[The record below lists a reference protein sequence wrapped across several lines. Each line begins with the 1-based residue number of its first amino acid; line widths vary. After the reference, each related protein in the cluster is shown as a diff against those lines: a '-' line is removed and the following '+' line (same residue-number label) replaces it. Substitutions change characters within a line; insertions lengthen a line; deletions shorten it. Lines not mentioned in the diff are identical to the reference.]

1 MFFIDV
7 CQTTTPIDSS
17 PTASATPTAATTTP
31 EAAAAATALAVVAPT
46 PTQTPPPQPPPPPP
60 TTSSVSSSI
69 ETTSSSLA
77 NTSAPTCAPAD
88 STQTTGDQSL
98 TDDSDVIKIGYLT
111 NIHGRNYQQR
121 QGIVISGAI
130 TYAIEKVNNET
141 GKFLGKRIELI
152 ANDTEGQT
160 LLSTSALL
168 HQWRQ
173 GAVAFFGPED
183 SCEVEATIASAINL
197 PMISY
202 KCADS
207 KASNKHLYRTFVR
220 THPPDTQIVNS
231 VLSLLSYFKWRK
243 FSIITEKSI
252 QFQTVAR
259 TLAERAR
266 ALNFTINSESK
277 FENIYTCCVEHKS
290 CCQDALY
297 NIIEDT
303 FKRTRIYVF
312 LGTTNDLINMMQVM
326 QVKNLIYN
334 GDYLVIYID
343 LDQYSTQHSYKYFW
357 RTDMDPATK
366 RTMIEAA
373 RSLLVVVTSPPN
385 TDGFLDFEENVRVYN
400 TLPPFNF
407 KQPFA
412 NLKKHIT
419 VYASYLYDA
428 FMLYA
433 DALEETIKSG
443 ADIHDGVAIVRRI
456 INRKNY
462 QSVSGPWMNIDS
474 NGDVEGNYSVLALR
488 PITEH
493 DSKDVPSK
501 KVVDFNYTMLP
512 VCNFYYENSTLL
524 LTGTIDWVK
533 GGRPPLDEP
542 VCAYDGSICRK
553 PPDFSRKRLAMIQCG
568 VLLTVSI
575 IVFQV
580 YRNWK
585 KEQEIAGLLW
595 RMDEDDLQFH
605 GNQLNRTHSR
615 TSFTSQ
621 MSSDSAGLRAKTYTK
636 TATYKGAIVAIKELQ
651 LRDKDI
657 PRASK
662 IEMKQIKEIR
672 HDNVNQFIGAC
683 IKHDLNLIYIVTEYC
698 SKGSLQDILDNSD
711 VKLDSMFVSSL
722 VFDLLAGLNYL
733 HHSEIKFHGNL
744 KSSNCLIT
752 SRWVLKITDFGLHNF
767 RSKESTSLSSREN
780 MRHTHYRN
788 QLWKAPELL
797 RDEHMIGN
805 QKTDVYAFGIIL
817 HEIIGRH
824 GPFGIDTTSM
834 KPENMVDSI
843 KNPKIC
849 SSANLIVDHQSSQNK
864 LNANNSRPMATS
876 QTTSSNLADRSST
889 GGGSGQRGQWATGRS
904 QYQSNISSSVAGAAA
919 MTTTTA
925 ATATSQP
932 TSTMTTT
939 SQNHQTNRQND
950 MNFAQLNHRRLQLKQ
965 SSGFIQFEHYKQH
978 GVLKQQQ
985 QQQQTTNLDQ
995 PTLNAF
1001 EMMSSKETNSCERK
1015 NFNDF
1020 NVNHNGN
1027 DSCMADD
1034 HDMHTRITSETPF
1047 LSGGGGD
1054 ENDNPLKTTNAP
1066 MNHIGSQPQHQFHPQ
1081 SSNRT
1086 RQVDTLVL
1094 FRPDINLVQCPQYI
1108 IDTMRDCWSEQ
1119 PELRPDLATL
1129 KRRLERM
1136 RQGTKHNI
1144 MDNMMAM
1151 MERYANNLEEIV
1163 QERTAQLSE
1172 EKKKTEVLL
1181 HRMLPPSVAN
1191 QLMVGEE
1198 VEPESFD
1205 AVTIFFSDIVG
1216 FTTMSSK
1223 STPMEVVVFL
1233 NDLYTLFDA
1242 IIREYNVY
1250 KVETIGDAYMVVSGL
1265 PVRVSDH
1272 AGEIASMAI
1281 ELLKSVEDF
1290 RIRHLPNE
1298 VLQLRIGLHT
1308 GPVVAGVVGTTMPRY
1323 CLFGDT
1329 VNTASRME
1337 SHGEALRIHTSPTT
1351 KEHLEK
1357 SGNYVLESRG
1367 IIHLKGKGD
1376 LETYWLLGHK
1386 DQTVQN
1392 RHDPNNI
1399 ATNNVGLFDAI
1410 GQIEG
1415 KKKSPRVAHNQSG
1428 LAGAGTVGNL
1438 GGGGG
1443 GGSVGGGGG
1452 GGGAGELFKLNCYT
1466 ATPAA
1471 AMTK

>member
-1 MFFIDV
+1 MNK
-7 CQTTTPIDSS
+7 Q
-17 PTASATPTAATTTP
+17 ASRQLLNIITIFLLLCLLIQIIFVNSHAAFTHLTYSNNITNQY
-31 EAAAAATALAVVAPT
+31 ENAPNT
-46 PTQTPPPQPPPPPP
+46 NQQEEQPPAEREQAPLAYSANNDTDLQLYSSNNSSNLLSNSSSNTQGTLHYSEKHFFDFCHPNSYNNPE
-60 TTSSVSSSI
+60 SSV
-69 ETTSSSLA
+69 
-77 NTSAPTCAPAD
+77 
-88 STQTTGDQSL
+88 
-98 TDDSDVIKIGYLT
+98 IKVGYLT
-111 NIHGRNYQQR
+111 NIHGRNNHQR

-130 TYAIEKVNNET
+130 TYAISKINNDT
-141 GKFLGKRIELI
+141 SKFNGKRIELI

-207 KASNKHLYRTFVR
+207 KASNKHFYRTFVR
-220 THPPDTQIVNS
+220 THPPDTQIVSS
-231 VLSLLSYFKWRK
+231 VLALLSYFKWKK
-243 FSIITEKSI
+243 FSIVSEKST
-252 QFQTVAR
+252 QYQTVAR
-259 TLAERAR
+259 NLAERAR
-266 ALNFTINSESK
+266 ASNFTINSESK
-277 FENIYTCCVEHKS
+277 FDNIYSCCVDHQS
-290 CCQDALY
+290 CCHDALY

-312 LGTTNDLINMMQVM
+312 LGRVSDLISMMQVM
-326 QVKNLIYN
+326 QVKNLINN

-343 LDQYSTQHSYKYFW
+343 LDQYSISQSYKYFW
-357 RTDMDPATK
+357 RTDMDLGTK

-385 TDGFLDFEENVRVYN
+385 TVTYNDFEENVRIYN
-400 TLPPFNF
+400 GLPPFNF
-407 KQPFA
+407 KQPFIQF
-412 NLKKHIT
+412 KKHIT

-433 DALEETIKSG
+433 DALEETIKAG

-456 INRKNY
+456 INRKSY
-462 QSVSGPWMNIDS
+462 QSVTGPWMNIDS

-488 PITEH
+488 PTPP
-493 DSKDVPSK
+493 DMK
-501 KVVDFNYTMLP
+501 KLKVLDDFNYTMLP

-553 PPDFSRKRLAMIQCG
+553 PPDFSRERLAAIQLI
-568 VLLTVSI
+568 VLLTISI
-575 IVFQV
+575 IVFQI

-595 RMDEDDLQFH
+595 RMELDDLQIH

-615 TSFTSQ
+615 TSFASQ
-621 MSSDSAGLRAKTYTK
+621 MSSDSAGFRSKTFTK
-636 TATYKGAIVAIKELQ
+636 TATYKGAIVAIKELKFSSKK
-651 LRDKDI
+651 DKDI

-672 HDNVNQFIGAC
+672 HDNINQFIGAC
-683 IKHDLNLIYIVTEYC
+683 IKHESNLIYIVTEYC

-711 VKLDSMFVSSL
+711 VKLDRMFVSSL
-722 VFDLLAGLNYL
+722 VFDLISGLNYL

-767 RSKESTSLSSREN
+767 RLKASSVPFCEN
-780 MRHTHYRN
+780 MRHSHYRN

-797 RDEHMIGN
+797 RDPHMIGN

-834 KPENMVDSI
+834 KPEEMVDSI
-843 KNPKIC
+843 KNPKTC
-849 SSANLIVDHQSSQNK
+849 SSANLRMDQNRLCRQATNSNFGEK
-864 LNANNSRPMATS
+864 SYIHRQLKSLNATK
-876 QTTSSNLADRSST
+876 
-889 GGGSGQRGQWATGRS
+889 
-904 QYQSNISSSVAGAAA
+904 
-919 MTTTTA
+919 
-925 ATATSQP
+925 
-932 TSTMTTT
+932 
-939 SQNHQTNRQND
+939 ND
-950 MNFAQLNHRRLQLKQ
+950 TPNELNMVQLNNRSAVGQQ
-965 SSGFIQFEHYKQH
+965 QPNQTSGFIQLEQYKQYA
-978 GVLKQQQ
+978 GGGGGFRSS
-985 QQQQTTNLDQ
+985 NLEHH
-995 PTLNAF
+995 AMSSF
-1001 EMMSSKETNSCERK
+1001 EMPDNQKDFRNTTDGS
-1015 NFNDF
+1015 NDCQT
-1020 NVNHNGN
+1020 GG
-1027 DSCMADD
+1027 C
-1034 HDMHTRITSETPF
+1034 ETPF
-1047 LSGGGGD
+1047 LMKV
-1054 ENDNPLKTTNAP
+1054 NDHQRMMTNQTSTNGSTT
-1066 MNHIGSQPQHQFHPQ
+1066 HPVK
-1081 SSNRT
+1081 
-1086 RQVDTLVL
+1086 QVDTLIL

-1119 PELRPDLATL
+1119 PEFRPDMSTI

-1136 RQGTKHNI
+1136 RQGNKHNI

-1181 HRMLPPSVAN
+1181 HRMLPPSVAS

-1198 VEPESFD
+1198 VVPESFD

-1223 STPMEVVVFL
+1223 STPMQVVVFL

-1242 IIREYNVY
+1242 IIREYDVY

-1265 PVRVSDH
+1265 PEKISDH
-1272 AGEIASMAI
+1272 ASEIASMAI
-1281 ELLKSVEDF
+1281 ELLRSVEDF
-1290 RIRHLPNE
+1290 KIRHLPKE

-1308 GPVVAGVVGTTMPRY
+1308 GESTMLEY
-1323 CLFGDT
+1323 SLWFT
-1329 VNTASRME
+1329 VMST
-1337 SHGEALRIHTSPTT
+1337 
-1351 KEHLEK
+1351 
-1357 SGNYVLESRG
+1357 
-1367 IIHLKGKGD
+1367 
-1376 LETYWLLGHK
+1376 
-1386 DQTVQN
+1386 
-1392 RHDPNNI
+1392 
-1399 ATNNVGLFDAI
+1399 
-1410 GQIEG
+1410 
-1415 KKKSPRVAHNQSG
+1415 
-1428 LAGAGTVGNL
+1428 
-1438 GGGGG
+1438 
-1443 GGSVGGGGG
+1443 
-1452 GGGAGELFKLNCYT
+1452 
-1466 ATPAA
+1466 
-1471 AMTK
+1471 